1 MDHMCGGARVR
12 PKVRCGHGRIYSAAG
27 AAGPVGQSRASVGRL
42 IATEGPLYIFP
53 PTHQGPVIP
62 ATNIGRY
69 QHRLRQVGVSDDGR
83 HRYKE
88 IGVRDACEA
97 RIDRGCPRH

>member
-42 IATEGPLYIFP
+42 IATEGLCIFFLPRIKGQLYLLPIL
-53 PTHQGPVIP
+53 V
-62 ATNIGRY
+62 ATSIGCA
-69 QHRLRQVGVSDDGR
+69 
-83 HRYKE
+83 KW
-88 IGVRDACEA
+88 A
-97 RIDRGCPRH
+97 